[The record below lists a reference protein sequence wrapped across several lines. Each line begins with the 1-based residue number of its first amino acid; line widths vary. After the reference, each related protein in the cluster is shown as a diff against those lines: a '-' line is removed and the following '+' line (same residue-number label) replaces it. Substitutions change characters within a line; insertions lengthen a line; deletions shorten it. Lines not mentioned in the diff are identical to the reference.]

1 MSRRFRHWL
10 KRFRRDRRG
19 NPAVEFA
26 LFAPLLVLMFAALL
40 EIGNLLMV
48 HLKVWHSTVTVGDLA
63 TRTEEISEGE
73 ITDLYRVVEQ
83 VMKPY
88 VTGGD
93 KSLFIVTAVSRLADG
108 YPPVLCWRRTG
119 AGTMSET
126 SDLTYSEGNS
136 ITQVPNDLTDMMPR
150 TGETLVLV
158 ETFYSYTPLIF
169 DLFSVTHTIR
179 KRAFYRPRIGALQNI
194 TDASSQHC

>member
-26 LFAPLLVLMFAALL
+26 LFAPVLVLMFAALL

-108 YPPVLCWRRTG
+108 DPDPTDDGVLPRRQDARGEIRRQPDG
-119 AGTMSET
+119 AGTHRG
-126 SDLTYSEGNS
+126 DG
-136 ITQVPNDLTDMMPR
+136 
-150 TGETLVLV
+150 
-158 ETFYSYTPLIF
+158 
-169 DLFSVTHTIR
+169 
-179 KRAFYRPRIGALQNI
+179 RAESFR
-194 TDASSQHC
+194 